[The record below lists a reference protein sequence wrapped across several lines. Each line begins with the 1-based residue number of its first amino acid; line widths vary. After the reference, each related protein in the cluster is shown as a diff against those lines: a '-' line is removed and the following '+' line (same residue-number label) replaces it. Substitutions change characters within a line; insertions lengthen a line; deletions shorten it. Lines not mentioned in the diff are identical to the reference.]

1 MSTIILRDHRV
12 AAGAYDALL
21 KPSFRTPTWKKLHN
35 SHLGMLLWNMVS
47 LVSFLPILISFVV
60 LFVFMEVKGHFY
72 LTKSGGSGASRRK
85 LRGPVVAVLELP
97 LSLQA
102 SRRRYFF
109 LYQPLIREFVY
120 DY

>member
-47 LVSFLPILISFVV
+47 LVSFLPILISFVF

-72 LTKSGGSGASRRK
+72 LTKSGGSCAIRRK

-97 LSLQA
+97 LSLQ
-102 SRRRYFF
+102 
-109 LYQPLIREFVY
+109 PLIREVVY